1 MAGAVVVAGAG
12 ASSLTAFAAAAES
25 VVATEAGFV
34 SIDVVPVDVVVV
46 AGVVWVTGASADVCA
61 EGPVELSVDVVV
73 VGAGSEGVAA
83 ADGSDDV
90 SAESAGGGEA
100 GVDPVVTD
108 GDSAG
113 GGGGGASCA
122 IAD

>member
-1 MAGAVVVAGAG
+1 MVAGAG

-34 SIDVVPVDVVVV
+34 SVDVVAVDVVVV
-46 AGVVWVTGASADVCA
+46 AGVVWVTGASAGVCA

-73 VGAGSEGVAA
+73 AVVVGAGSEAA
-83 ADGSDDV
+83 ADGFDV
-90 SAESAGGGEA
+90 SAESAGGDGA
-100 GVDPVVTD
+100 GVDSVLTD
-108 GDSAG
+108 TAG

>member
-1 MAGAVVVAGAG
+1 M
-12 ASSLTAFAAAAES
+12 TAFAAAAES

-73 VGAGSEGVAA
+73 VVVGAGSEGVAA

-90 SAESAGGGEA
+90 SAESAGGDEA
-100 GVDPVVTD
+100 GVDY
-108 GDSAG
+108 DSAG
-113 GGGGGASCA
+113 HVDARCSIGWV
-122 IAD
+122 

>member
-1 MAGAVVVAGAG
+1 M
-12 ASSLTAFAAAAES
+12 TAFAAAAES
-25 VVATEAGFV
+25 VVATEAGLV
-34 SIDVVPVDVVVV
+34 SVDVVGVDVVVV

-90 SAESAGGGEA
+90 PAESAGGGEA

>member
-1 MAGAVVVAGAG
+1 M
-12 ASSLTAFAAAAES
+12 TAFAAAAES

-34 SIDVVPVDVVVV
+34 SVDVVGVDVVV

-73 VGAGSEGVAA
+73 VVGAGSEGVAA

-90 SAESAGGGEA
+90 SAESAGGDEA

-108 GDSAG
+108 ADSAG

>member
-1 MAGAVVVAGAG
+1 M
-12 ASSLTAFAAAAES
+12 TAFAAAAES

-73 VGAGSEGVAA
+73 VVGAGSEGVAA

-90 SAESAGGGEA
+90 PAESAGGGEA